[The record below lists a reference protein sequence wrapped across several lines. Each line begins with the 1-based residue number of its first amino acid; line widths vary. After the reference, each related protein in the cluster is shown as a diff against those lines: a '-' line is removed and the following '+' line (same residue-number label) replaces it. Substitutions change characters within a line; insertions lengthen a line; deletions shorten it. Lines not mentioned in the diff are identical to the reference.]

1 VVDTSRLYGIASTF
15 EAKRAVPPRDVVPE
29 LPEQRRKHMS
39 KNSVVGKTIY
49 EVEATT
55 IVGFRTE
62 SGATYL
68 VKNGKAGRV
77 PTGVPLLDEATGK
90 VRVPTDYEWLQL
102 VSTIEEGHR
111 VYMSDDK
118 KYRITTP
125 VEEIYYG

>member
-1 VVDTSRLYGIASTF
+1 
-15 EAKRAVPPRDVVPE
+15 
-29 LPEQRRKHMS
+29 MS

-49 EVEATT
+49 EVEAET

-77 PTGVPLLDEATGK
+77 PTGVPLLSESGE